1 MDFNLDFQPCQIV
14 FLEHQAIRVYAEVI
28 QVVEQRQVCW
38 VRPLALQS
46 LPASPSL
53 GLENSVLELYD
64 LRQGVDLLF
73 PTRFFQAAIDTE
85 VMPLLTQL
93 YALETSLEE
102 LRLAQKKLR
111 QFVRDLG
118 QSDRLI
124 QQV

>member
-28 QVVEQRQVCW
+28 QVVEQRRICW
-38 VRPLALQS
+38 VRPLALQPLS
-46 LPASPSL
+46 EDPSL
-53 GLENSVLELYD
+53 VSGNSVPELYD

-73 PTRFFQAAIDTE
+73 PTRFFQAAIDIE

-102 LRLAQKKLR
+102 LRLAQQKLR

-118 QSDRLI
+118 QVNRLT
-124 QQV
+124 Q